1 MGNGDTRLENRG
13 VLTDIE
19 INAIRAFIKEN
30 YLDMYKKKWPSK
42 SDKGVYGE

>member
-30 YLDMYKKKWPSK
+30 YLYTYKKWASK
-42 SDKGVYGE
+42 SDKGFYGE